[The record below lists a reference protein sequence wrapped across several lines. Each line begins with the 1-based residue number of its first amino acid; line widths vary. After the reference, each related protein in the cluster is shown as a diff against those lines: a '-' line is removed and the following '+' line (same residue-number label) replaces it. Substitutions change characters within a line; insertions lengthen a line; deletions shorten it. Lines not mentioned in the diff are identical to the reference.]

1 MVITPY
7 GGSAVES
14 RGLWESNNKFG
25 NAPKNPLTSECD
37 LGHTPM
43 EALPPGEPEEG
54 TDVNRTQ
61 RIAAAAASALVV
73 GVLAAGCGGSGDEG
87 SDGSV
92 TLRVNLFGQFG
103 YKDLYKKFEAEHPG
117 VKIVESAEGDLGK
130 YNTKLSQQIAA
141 NAAAG
146 DVVAIEEGQTVNFL
160 QSADKFVNLQEHG
173 FEEIK
178 ANYLPFVADATT
190 TVDGKVTI
198 GLGTDVGGLAMCYR
212 RDLFE
217 QAGLP
222 TDREEVAK
230 LWPTWEDFIATGEKF
245 QAGIKDDKIHFI
257 DAATNTY
264 NSILMQGGDHT
275 YFDRD
280 DKLVMETNPAVRN
293 AWDLAN
299 EMVDAQL
306 SAKLVAFSDEWNAGF
321 KNGSFATVACPAWMT
336 GYIKGQAG
344 DDFAGKWDIATVP
357 GAGGNWGGSW
367 LAVPTSSKHQKEAL
381 ELIKFLSSETGQM
394 GAFESEGRLP
404 SLPALYET
412 PALKDATNP
421 YFSDAPIG
429 QLFVAGAKNLQPVYL
444 GAKNVPVRDAVEN
457 VLRSVENGQRSSE
470 DGWGEAV
477 KAAEKAAK

>member
-1 MVITPY
+1 
-7 GGSAVES
+7 
-14 RGLWESNNKFG
+14 
-25 NAPKNPLTSECD
+25 
-37 LGHTPM
+37 M
-43 EALPPGEPEEG
+43 EALPWEG
-54 TDVNRTQ
+54 AGGRYDVKRTQ
-61 RIAAAAASALVV
+61 RIAAAAAASLVM
-73 GVLAAGCGGSGDEG
+73 GVLAAGCGGSSDDEAGGD
-87 SDGSV
+87 V

-103 YKDLYKKFEAEHPG
+103 YKELYKQYEKDHPG

-160 QSADKFVNLQEHG
+160 QTADKFVNLQEHG
-173 FEEIK
+173 YDEIK
-178 ANYLPFVADATT
+178 GDYLPYVASAATT
-190 TVDGKVTI
+190 SDGKATI

-245 QAGIKDDKIHFI
+245 QSGIGDDKIHFI

-264 NSILMQGGDHT
+264 NSILMQGGDET

-280 DKLVMETNPAVRN
+280 NKLVVESNPAVKN
-293 AWDLAN
+293 AWDLADDMI
-299 EMVDAQL
+299 EADL

-357 GAGGNWGGSW
+357 GGSGNWGGSW
-367 LAVPTSSKHQKEAL
+367 LAVPTSSKHQKEAI
-381 ELIKFLSSETGQM
+381 ELIKFLSGPDGQM

-404 SLPALYET
+404 SLPALYEE

-421 YFSDAPIG
+421 YFSDAPTG
-429 QLFVAGAKNLQPVYL
+429 QLFVAGAKNLKPVYL
-444 GAKNVPVRDAVEN
+444 GAKNVPVRDAFEN
-457 VLRSVENGQRSSE
+457 VLRSVENGQRSAD
-470 DGWGEAV
+470 DGWPEAV